1 MRRGSGGGNVTICE
15 PSAVVV
21 GRVSATGYSM
31 GIGGERLRRHSPAMT
46 AFNPIAFDRPR
57 AKLVISGIFA
67 VLTSGAYIDRAFIV
81 RRFIEGGYVERLAIR
96 YADAL
101 IARNTDIQ
109 HHSRWS
115 VWGTNGRE
123 TYSFSA

>member
-1 MRRGSGGGNVTICE
+1 MTLCE
-15 PSAVVV
+15 LAPLVIA
-21 GRVSATGYSM
+21 GLSATGYIRC
-31 GIGGERLRRHSPAMT
+31 IGGKRLHRHPPAMT
-46 AFNPIAFDRPR
+46 TINPIAFESPR
-57 AKLVISGIFA
+57 AKLVVSGIFA
-67 VLTSGAYIDRAFIV
+67 VLASGGYIDRAFIV
-81 RRFIEGGYVERLAIR
+81 RRFIEGGYVERLAVR

-101 IARNTDIQ
+101 ISRNTDIQ

>member
-1 MRRGSGGGNVTICE
+1 MTIRE

-21 GRVSATGYSM
+21 VSVCPTGYSM
-31 GIGGERLRRHSPAMT
+31 GIGGKRLHRHPPAMT
-46 AFNPIAFDRPR
+46 TINPIAFDRPR
-57 AKLVISGIFA
+57 AKLVVSGIFA
-67 VLTSGAYIDRAFIV
+67 VLASGGYIDRAFIV
-81 RRFIEGGYVERLAIR
+81 RRFIEGGYVERLAVR

-101 IARNTDIQ
+101 ISRNTDIQ

-123 TYSFSA
+123 TYSFSG